1 MFQFHHM
8 LYHSQFCSSSDCQ
21 KHTVVLNLRSTTPII
36 ANLCKNS
43 FLIRVILCNVF
54 VLYDFF
60 LHVVCLL
67 AHQDPREKCLLWEA
81 SWKRIMGG
89 HRMSDE
95 AKESRSRS
103 LDRLPYGD
111 QSDDAI
117 HVRLVS
123 LHRYVVRYEMIME
136 YTDCTHVV
144 YFFTHATI
152 TVQFLLYTNIKEK

>member
-1 MFQFHHM
+1 
-8 LYHSQFCSSSDCQ
+8 
-21 KHTVVLNLRSTTPII
+21 
-36 ANLCKNS
+36 
-43 FLIRVILCNVF
+43 
-54 VLYDFF
+54 
-60 LHVVCLL
+60 
-67 AHQDPREKCLLWEA
+67 
-81 SWKRIMGG
+81 
-89 HRMSDE
+89 MSDE

-144 YFFTHATI
+144 YFFTHATYHHCA
-152 TVQFLLYTNIKEK
+152 VLVVHKYKERNECIRGMGVF